1 MSNPSS
7 AGHAIVQALE
17 AHGVDRVFQVP
28 GESFLDVLD
37 GLHDAAIDVVVC
49 RQEGGAAYA
58 AEADGKLTGRPGV
71 AMVTRGPGAA
81 NAMIGVH
88 AAWQDGTP
96 LVLFVGLVPMGSR
109 QRESFQDF
117 DLRGWFGTTTKRVLV
132 LDEPGRASELV
143 AEAFFAARSGRPGP
157 VVVGL
162 PEDVIRE
169 PFHGTHVTPLPV
181 AQGAVDAA
189 DLRELQALLS
199 SARQPLVVTGG
210 NAWSATGA
218 AAMTAWLERTGI
230 PAITQWRANG
240 VVPSDSPVFA
250 GTLGYRRGD
259 TVAAALDEAD
269 LVLAVGT
276 VLGEIDTDGYTLR
289 QRPDARTVIVST
301 DPARTGH
308 SGPVTRHILA
318 RPDVFA
324 AALAELDVQ
333 PGPGWAAWRDRLR
346 TAQERYTALPAA
358 PHPAESAGSPASM
371 TAVMREL
378 VAHLPRDAIITGGA
392 GNHSAWPQ
400 RYLPIRSYPALLS
413 PRNGSMGYSIPAALA
428 AGLRYPQRL
437 VVTVAGDGEFMM
449 NGNELATARQ
459 HGAAP
464 LIVVMDNGQF
474 GTIRAHQEKWYPGRV
489 SGTQLVN
496 PDFAALGEAMGAWSA
511 RIERADQVTDAVK
524 GALRAVQDEQRPA
537 LLHVL
542 VDPSVLRTEQ
552 EHSDDPEPTRRSS
565 SRPTSSKAGFDA

>member
-7 AGHAIVQALE
+7 AGHAIVRALE

-37 GLHDAAIDVVVC
+37 GLHDAGIDVVVC

-96 LVLFVGLVPMGSR
+96 LVLFVGLVATGSR
-109 QRESFQDF
+109 QRESFQEF
-117 DLRGWFGTTTKRVLV
+117 DIRGWFGTTAKRVLV
-132 LDEPGRASELV
+132 LDEPGRASEVV
-143 AEAFFAARSGRPGP
+143 AEAFLAASSGRPGP

-169 PFHGTHVTPLPV
+169 PFHGAHVAPLPV
-181 AQGAVDAA
+181 AHGAVDAA
-189 DLRELQALLS
+189 DLRELEALLG
-199 SARQPLVVTGG
+199 SARRPLVVTGG

-230 PAITQWRANG
+230 PTITQWRASG

-250 GTLGYRRGD
+250 GTLGYRRSD
-259 TVAAALDEAD
+259 TAAAALDEAD

-276 VLGEIDTDGYTLR
+276 VLGEIDTDGYALR
-289 QRPDARTVIVST
+289 QRPDARTVVVSV

-308 SGPVTRHILA
+308 SGAVTRHVLA

-324 AALAELDVQ
+324 AALPELDVRTR
-333 PGPGWAAWRDRLR
+333 PEWSAWRDRLR
-346 TAQERYTALPAA
+346 TAQERFTALPAA
-358 PHPAESAGSPASM
+358 TQAPGAPASM
-371 TAVMREL
+371 AAVMGEIA
-378 VAHLPRDAIITGGA
+378 AHLPRDAILTGGA

-400 RYLPIRSYPALLS
+400 RYLPTLTYPALLA
-413 PRNGSMGYSIPAALA
+413 PRNGSMGYSIPSALA
-428 AGLRYPQRL
+428 ACLRHPHRL

-449 NGNELATARQ
+449 NGAELATARQ

-464 LIVVMDNGQF
+464 LVVVMDNAQF
-474 GTIRAHQEKWYPGRV
+474 GTIRAHQERWYPGRV

-496 PDFAALGEAMGAWSA
+496 PDFAALGEAMGAWSV
-511 RIERADQVTDAVK
+511 RVERADQVADAVK
-524 GALRAVQDEQRPA
+524 GAFRAVQDERRPA

-542 VDPSVLRTEQ
+542 VDPAVLRTDQ
-552 EHSDDPEPTRRSS
+552 EHPGDP
-565 SRPTSSKAGFDA
+565 A

>member
-1 MSNPSS
+1 VP
-7 AGHAIVQALE
+7 AG
-17 AHGVDRVFQVP
+17 GR
-28 GESFLDVLD
+28 
-37 GLHDAAIDVVVC
+37 
-49 RQEGGAAYA
+49 AAYA

-117 DLRGWFGTTTKRVLV
+117 DIRGWFGTTTKRVLV

-324 AALAELDVQ
+324 AALSELDVQ

-428 AGLRYPQRL
+428 AGLRYPHRL
-437 VVTVAGDGEFMM
+437 VVTVTGDGEFMM

-474 GTIRAHQEKWYPGRV
+474 GTIPGAPGEVVSRTGQRHPARQPGLRRTRRGHGSVVGANRARRPGRRRRQGRASRGAGRTASRAATRSRR
-489 SGTQLVN
+489 SGRAPHRTGTFRR
-496 PDFAALGEAMGAWSA
+496 PGADT
-511 RIERADQVTDAVK
+511 R
-524 GALRAVQDEQRPA
+524 
-537 LLHVL
+537 VL
-542 VDPSVLRTEQ
+542 VAPDKFKGRLRRVGATTRATRVVSAPNVWALCEQ
-552 EHSDDPEPTRRSS
+552 NINRVI
-565 SRPTSSKAGFDA
+565 GFPR

>member
-7 AGHAIVQALE
+7 AGHAIVRALE

-37 GLHDAAIDVVVC
+37 GLHDAGIDVVVC

-96 LVLFVGLVPMGSR
+96 LVLFVGLVATGSR
-109 QRESFQDF
+109 QRESFQEF
-117 DLRGWFGTTTKRVLV
+117 DIRGWFGTTAKRVLV
-132 LDEPGRASELV
+132 LDEPGRASEVV
-143 AEAFFAARSGRPGP
+143 AEAFLAASSGRPGP

-169 PFHGTHVTPLPV
+169 PFHGAHVPPLPV
-181 AQGAVDAA
+181 AHGAVDAA
-189 DLRELQALLS
+189 DLRELEALLG
-199 SARQPLVVTGG
+199 SARRPLVVTGG

-230 PAITQWRANG
+230 PAITQWRASG

-250 GTLGYRRGD
+250 GTLGYRRSD
-259 TVAAALDEAD
+259 TAAAALDEAD

-276 VLGEIDTDGYTLR
+276 VLGEIDTDGYALR
-289 QRPDARTVIVST
+289 QRPDARTVVVSV

-308 SGPVTRHILA
+308 SGPVTRHVLA

-324 AALAELDVQ
+324 AALPGLDVRTR
-333 PGPGWAAWRDRLR
+333 PEWSAWRDRLR
-346 TAQERYTALPAA
+346 TAQQRFTALPTATRA
-358 PHPAESAGSPASM
+358 PGAPASM
-371 TAVMREL
+371 AAVMGEIA
-378 VAHLPRDAIITGGA
+378 AHLPRDAIITGGA

-400 RYLPIRSYPALLS
+400 RYLPTLTYPALLA
-413 PRNGSMGYSIPAALA
+413 PRNGSMGYSIPSALA
-428 AGLRYPQRL
+428 AGLRHPHRL

-449 NGNELATARQ
+449 NGAELATARQ
-459 HGAAP
+459 HGTAP
-464 LIVVMDNGQF
+464 LVVVMDNAQF
-474 GTIRAHQEKWYPGRV
+474 GTIRAHQERWYPGRV
-489 SGTQLVN
+489 SGTQLLN
-496 PDFAALGEAMGAWSA
+496 PDFAALGEAMGAWSV
-511 RIERADQVTDAVK
+511 RVERADQVTDAVK
-524 GALRAVQDEQRPA
+524 GAFRAVQDERRPA

-542 VDPSVLRTEQ
+542 VDPAVLRTDQ
-552 EHSDDPEPTRRSS
+552 EHPADP
-565 SRPTSSKAGFDA
+565 A